1 MFEVTVDPEDTSE
14 LDDSGIPDQN
24 HWTWGLGRPA
34 KRKRVLFFHSNW
46 SLYLLSA
53 TTITSS
59 EAMHLDVSH
68 FDAMSTQHTSFF
80 FFFWAFSE
88 EIVPHL

>member
-1 MFEVTVDPEDTSE
+1 MMFEVTVEPEETSE
-14 LDDSGIPDQN
+14 LDDKGMPDQY

-34 KRKRVLFFHSNW
+34 KKKKDFAFHLNW

-59 EAMHLDVSH
+59 KK
-68 FDAMSTQHTSFF
+68 
-80 FFFWAFSE
+80 
-88 EIVPHL
+88 